1 MKLVCPVCGNEF
13 KRSPCLVKNVKT
25 PTCSMNCYNKR
36 KFGEGN
42 PKWRGGRITMNDGRV
57 LIYAP
62 DHPDARA
69 LGGTHILEYR
79 LVAEQ
84 KLQRR
89 LAENEIVHHING
101 DVTDN
106 SPGNLEIL
114 TQSDHARLHSATMG
128 QRSKITQESADRIV
142 SDARLLR
149 EIAADYGVSP
159 GYISR
164 IKKRGI
170 RRPAYV

>member
-1 MKLVCPVCGNEF
+1 MG
-13 KRSPCLVKNVKT
+13 
-25 PTCSMNCYNKR
+25 
-36 KFGEGN
+36 
-42 PKWRGGRITMNDGRV
+42 DGRV

-79 LVAEQ
+79 LVAER
-84 KLQRR
+84 KLGRR
-89 LAENEIVHHING
+89 LTENEIVHHANG

-106 SPGNLEIL
+106 RQENLAVM
-114 TQSDHARLHSATMG
+114 TQSDHARLHSTTTG
-128 QRSKITQESADRIV
+128 QRSKITKADAEIIMA
-142 SDARLLR
+142 DTRLSR
-149 EIAADYGVSP
+149 EIAVDYGVSP